1 MSSVITGQASDGPL
15 YRQVM
20 DVVGE
25 SISSGAL
32 RPGDRLPSLRK
43 MSQAVGVS
51 VPTVQQ
57 AYVELE
63 RQRRIEARPRS
74 GFFVRRVDEV
84 PLVRPVPR
92 GSTAPARYRARTLL
106 PRVFEGIDQH
116 DLVPLGIANPT
127 MALPPTKGLQ
137 RCMRR
142 VMPRVGAQS
151 LNYSATLG
159 EVVLRRQLAYH
170 FLDTTGAQIDPDEIL
185 ITNGAQEALLLAL
198 RAVAEPGDV
207 IAVESPT
214 YHGILELVE
223 NLGMLA
229 VEIETCPEEGIDT
242 TALATA
248 LEQRPIKACVFASTL
263 NNPLGVTMPEEDRR
277 RMLSMLAQSD
287 TVLIEDDVYGELRF
301 DGTRPIPSAFLPGR
315 SDAARVLTCGS
326 VSKTAAPGYR
336 IGWVI
341 SEEFHEP
348 LARLK
353 RSFSVGSGM
362 LPQFAIADFLASGD
376 YGRHLTRLR
385 CVLQKNCERMLAL
398 IDQHFP
404 EGTRSSNPDGGGVL
418 WVELPGGVDSELI
431 FEHAL
436 EQGISIAP
444 GLIFAPCRRF
454 GHFIRLGYG
463 HPWDEATER
472 ALRWLGDEA
481 KRQAG
486 G

>member
-1 MSSVITGQASDGPL
+1 MSSVVTGQSSDGPL

-20 DVVGE
+20 EVVGE

-74 GFFVRRVDEV
+74 GFFVRRTDEV

-92 GSTAPARYRARTLL
+92 GSTAPSRYRARTLL

-127 MALPPTKGLQ
+127 MALPPTKALQ
-137 RCMRR
+137 RCVKR

-159 EVVLRRQLAYH
+159 ELFLRRQLAYH
-170 FLDTTGAQIDPDEIL
+170 FLDTTGAQVDPDSIL

-207 IAVESPT
+207 IAAESPT

-242 TALATA
+242 AALEAA
-248 LEQRPIKACVFASTL
+248 LEQRSIKACVFASTL
-263 NNPLGVTMPEEDRR
+263 NNPLGVTMPEVDRR
-277 RMLSMLAQSD
+277 RMLELIARAGA
-287 TVLIEDDVYGELRF
+287 VLIEDDVYGELRF
-301 DGTRPIPSAFLPGR
+301 DGTRPIPSAFLAGR
-315 SDAARVLTCGS
+315 SDGARILTCGS

-362 LPQFAIADFLASGD
+362 LAQYAIADFLASGD

-385 CVLQKNCERMLAL
+385 SVLQKNCERMLSL
-398 IDQHFP
+398 IEQHFP
-404 EGTRSSNPDGGGVL
+404 DGTRSSNPDGGGVL
-418 WVELPGGVDSELI
+418 WVELPRAVDSEQI
-431 FEHAL
+431 FDRAL
-436 EQGISIAP
+436 EEGISIAP

-454 GHFIRLGYG
+454 GHFIRLGFG
-463 HPWDEATER
+463 HPWDEATEN
-472 ALRWLGDEA
+472 AVRWLGAEA
-481 KRQAG
+481 ARQALA
-486 G
+486 